1 MKNVI
6 KILAIIASLPLLVL
20 GAKAMFFPTSMF
32 EMFDLKPQGT
42 FGMNTIRA
50 DLGGMLIASALMI
63 YVGLWKKNTT
73 WFLATILI
81 MSTLLVGRAISFVSD
96 GWTNAA
102 IPAVAVEVFVISVL
116 SLAHNNFGSAK
127 E

>member
-1 MKNVI
+1 MKNAI

-42 FGMNTIRA
+42 FGMNTVRA
-50 DLGGMLIASALMI
+50 DLGGMLISSAVMI
-63 YVGLWKKNTT
+63 YVGLWKQNTT
-73 WFLATILI
+73 WFLATILT

-102 IPAVAVEVFVISVL
+102 IPAVVVELFVISVL
-116 SLAHNNFGSAK
+116 SVAHRTLGAGK